1 MERFIDR
8 LFPQLTFPNDMD
20 TPPLLFEAADIAFVA
35 FDVTLEFRNPVLEI
49 GLRHGRMAVW
59 TTMPK
64 TSVDENAYL
73 LPWIGDIGS
82 SRDLPLETISA
93 QARFAKTL
101 PDDELGLGVFA
112 LIALHALSHGGSNDF
127 TRRRGGMQNTTRTT
141 SMLSYIGKVFAFHR
155 HAP

>member
-8 LFPQLTFPNDMD
+8 LFLQLAFPNNMD
-20 TPPLLFEAADIAFVA
+20 APSLLFETANIAFIA

-59 TTMPK
+59 TAVPK
-64 TSVDENAYL
+64 ASVDENAYL
-73 LPWIGDIGS
+73 LSRVGDIRP

-93 QARFAKTL
+93 QARGAETL
-101 PDDELGLGVFA
+101 PDDELGLGIFA

-127 TRRRGGMQNTTRTT
+127 ARRGSSVQNTTRAT
-141 SMLSYIGKVFAFHR
+141 SVPSYIGKMLTFY
-155 HAP
+155 

>member
-8 LFPQLTFPNDMD
+8 LFLQLTFPNDMD

-64 TSVDENAYL
+64 ASVDENAYL
-73 LPWIGDIGS
+73 LPRIGDVRL
-82 SRDLPLETISA
+82 SRHLPL
-93 QARFAKTL
+93 KTVSTKTRRAEAL
-101 PDDELGLGVFA
+101 SDDELGLGVFA
-112 LIALHALSHGGSNDF
+112 FVASHALTYGRSHDF
-127 TRRRGGMQNTTRTT
+127 SRRRCSMEDATRA
-141 SMLSYIGKVFAFHR
+141 MRMPSYIGKMLALHR